1 MIRNP
6 VVAGLFYPGSASS
19 LRAQLK
25 NYIKGGLTK
34 EEILGLVSPH
44 AGYMYSGSVAGAAIS
59 RIVVKDTF
67 IIIGPNH
74 TGLGQPFSI
83 MAEGIWRTPL
93 GEVEID
99 TVLARRILES
109 SSHLKD
115 DVVAHLEEH
124 SIEVQLPFLQ
134 YIKPDIK
141 IVPIVLAQGTGDI
154 YKDIGGVIA
163 KSIKDLNRE
172 AVIIASSDMNHYE
185 PQEIA
190 IEKDNKAIEAILQ
203 LDIDELLNRV
213 AEFHISMCGYG
224 PTASLIAA
232 CKALG
237 ATQAERV
244 MHKTSGDVTGD
255 YRSVVGYAGILIK

>member
-6 VVAGLFYPGSASS
+6 VVAGMFYPGSASS
-19 LRAQLK
+19 IREQLG
-25 NYIKGGLTK
+25 NFMDEGLPK
-34 EEILGLVSPH
+34 EEVLGLVSPH
-44 AGYMYSGSVAGAAIS
+44 AGYMYSGYVAGAVIS

-83 MAEGIWRTPL
+83 MSEGIWRTPL

-99 TVLARRILES
+99 TVLAKRILES

-134 YIKPDIK
+134 YIKTDIK

-163 KSIKDLNRE
+163 ESIKDLNRE
-172 AVIIASSDMNHYE
+172 AVIMASSDMNHYE

-237 ATQAERV
+237 ATQAELV
-244 MHKTSGDVTGD
+244 LHQTSGDVTGD

>member
-6 VVAGLFYPGSASS
+6 VVAGMFYPGSTSS
-19 LRAQLK
+19 LREQLE
-25 NYIKGGLTK
+25 NFIDEGLAK
-34 EEILGLVSPH
+34 EEVLGLVSPH
-44 AGYMYSGSVAGAAIS
+44 AGYMYSGYVAGAVIS

-83 MAEGIWRTPL
+83 MSEGIWRTPL

-99 TVLARRILES
+99 TVLARRVLES

-141 IVPIVLAQGTGDI
+141 IVPIVLAQGTSDI

-172 AVIIASSDMNHYE
+172 AVIMASSDMNHYE

-190 IEKDNKAIEAILQ
+190 IGKDNKAIEAILQ

-232 CKALG
+232 CKVLG
-237 ATQAERV
+237 ATQAELV
-244 MHKTSGDVTGD
+244 MHKTSGDVTRD
-255 YRSVVGYAGILIK
+255 YQSVVGYAGILIK